1 MKTCTTCKASK
12 DPYYHFTKRAGTVD
26 GYDTRCRDC
35 VKATHAKSRAK
46 ARGKTSTMFGV
57 TVGDTWEFDGKQI
70 VIGAIA
76 PWMSGYRV
84 IYREGRGSRT
94 LPLGWLLKDGRL
106 VAKAAL
112 FDASAG
118 AAE

>member
-1 MKTCTTCKASK
+1 MKTCTTCKVAK

-46 ARGKTSTMFGV
+46 MRGKTSTIHGI
-57 TVGDTWEFDGKQI
+57 TVGDTWEFEGRQI
-70 VIGAIA
+70 VIASLM
-76 PWMSGYRV
+76 PWISGYRV
-84 IYREGRGSRT
+84 MYKDGRVTRS
-94 LPLGWLLKDGRL
+94 LPVAWLLKDGRL
-106 VAKAAL
+106 VEKAAVS
-112 FDASAG
+112 DASAG